1 MEQTA
6 HSSLSGR
13 RILEN
18 ETNSASFHANKMSS
32 TLGTMQAKYVLWC
45 PFNLS
50 HHCFLQSW
58 QMFNNELVEQVVY
71 DADSFLEKN
80 RDTFSP
86 NLREVM
92 LNSQNEFIK
101 DLFQAELAENGGLS
115 RYAANC
121 ITEFNLPP
129 RLFCCFSS

>member
-1 MEQTA
+1 M
-6 HSSLSGR
+6 
-13 RILEN
+13 
-18 ETNSASFHANKMSS
+18 FK
-32 TLGTMQAKYVLWC
+32 C
-45 PFNLS
+45 
-50 HHCFLQSW
+50 
-58 QMFNNELVEQVVY
+58 FNNELVEQVVY

-121 ITEFNLPP
+121 KL
-129 RLFCCFSS
+129 